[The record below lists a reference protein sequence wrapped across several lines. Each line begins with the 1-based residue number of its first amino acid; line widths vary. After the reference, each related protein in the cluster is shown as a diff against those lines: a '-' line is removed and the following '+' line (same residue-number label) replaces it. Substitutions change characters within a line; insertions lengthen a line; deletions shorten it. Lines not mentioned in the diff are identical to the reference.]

1 MIDVREDD
9 FSIDEVVNK
18 TRRPEMGALVL
29 FLGIVRSFTRGEKIE
44 KLEFESDDSLDIEKL
59 QQVREEAIRNFGVTD
74 VSIVHRTGTLQV
86 GDNIVII
93 AVGSAHRDDAFR
105 GCRFVIDRLKEI
117 VPIWKKEYYE
127 GGSHWVGEKEDE
139 DRDSDV
145 SMVDISP
152 KEFNLRIARAVGD
165 VVLKSDTVEA
175 VRLGQTK
182 KGNVLAVSKTA
193 GILAAKKTWDIIPLC
208 HQIPLSSVSVMFETL
223 SDRIRASC
231 EVSATYSTGVEMEAL
246 VGVTAALLSVWDM
259 VKYLEKD
266 ERGQY
271 PTAQLEGIR
280 VTEKRKSVIK

>member
-1 MIDVREDD
+1 MTEDN
-9 FSIDEVVNK
+9 FSIDEVVNN

-29 FLGIVRSFTRGEKIE
+29 FLGSVRSFSRGKKTD
-44 KLEFESDDSLDIEKL
+44 KLEFESDKGLDIEKL

-74 VSIVHRTGTLQV
+74 VSIVHRTGTLEV
-86 GDNIVII
+86 GENIVII

-105 GCRFVIDRLKEI
+105 ACRYAIDRLKEI

-127 GGSHWVGEKEDE
+127 GGSYWVGEKEAKE
-139 DRDSDV
+139 QDSSV

-152 KEFNLRIARAVGD
+152 KEFNLRVARAIGD
-165 VVLKSDTVEA
+165 VILKADTVEA
-175 VRLGQTK
+175 IRLGKTK
-182 KGNVLAVSKTA
+182 KGNVFAVSKTA

-208 HQIPLSSVSVMFETL
+208 HQIPLSSVNVLFDPL
-223 SDRIRASC
+223 PDRIRASC

-266 ERGQY
+266 EQGQY

-280 VTEKRKSVIK
+280 VTEKRKSVIE